1 MSAPGARYVS
11 EKDEERGDLNDVSYH
26 LIPSA
31 SLIAVVTLNTAERMA
46 LDGYLCVLRDENQV
60 YARIDRMGN
69 RDPRVI
75 TY

>member
-1 MSAPGARYVS
+1 
-11 EKDEERGDLNDVSYH
+11 
-26 LIPSA
+26 
-31 SLIAVVTLNTAERMA
+31 MA

-75 TY
+75 TYLGGAQDSSKVVIKTSKVIIWAVINATVLEWLRALEE